1 MCDISKISLSRVRY
15 NLNSANCS
23 HLKFLDA
30 PNIPII
36 KFALSLIAF
45 SGNNSQYIF
54 GNASCPKSEV
64 YRVYESVVYV

>member
-15 NLNSANCS
+15 NLNSVNCYE
-23 HLKFLDA
+23 LKFLDA

-36 KFALSLIAF
+36 KFVLSLIAF

-54 GNASCPKSEV
+54 GNGSCPK
-64 YRVYESVVYV
+64 